1 MNTGDKVGYESK
13 RQMQAE
19 FAETR
24 IKIFYKYILKILF
37 NQKKKDW
44 LIAWFTPCDFYF
56 LSLVVLVSQ
65 FFFNLF
71 CFFSCVDTA

>member
-1 MNTGDKVGYESK
+1 MNTGDKVGYERK

-37 NQKKKDW
+37 NQEKKKKTD
-44 LIAWFTPCDFYF
+44 
-56 LSLVVLVSQ
+56 
-65 FFFNLF
+65 
-71 CFFSCVDTA
+71 